1 MELTRILTA
10 GEKHFFAKTYNDVKL
25 DNIANDLGIKKPS
38 LYYYFKNKRDF
49 YIQTLKF
56 SMKSYTEAL
65 KVALWKKDFRAFV
78 RRYLEY
84 PSREHNLFAIAA
96 QQWYGDDK
104 EINTIIWL
112 AEEGINKTI
121 KVFLDTFHITDIQK
135 FLVLQLLD
143 KLARENCTDTY
154 CLEYSVEEL
163 TDEIEKIIMK

>member
-65 KVALWKKDFRAFV
+65 KVAL
-78 RRYLEY
+78 
-84 PSREHNLFAIAA
+84 
-96 QQWYGDDK
+96 
-104 EINTIIWL
+104 
-112 AEEGINKTI
+112 
-121 KVFLDTFHITDIQK
+121 
-135 FLVLQLLD
+135 
-143 KLARENCTDTY
+143 
-154 CLEYSVEEL
+154 
-163 TDEIEKIIMK
+163 